1 MISFKDLPEQSG
13 DPHVFQPVYSGH
25 YHQRT
30 AGEKKQRFMTLLV
43 NYYTNNKPVRSKT
56 FES

>member
-30 AGEKKQRFMTLLV
+30 AGKKKKTEIYDIVSKLLHQ
-43 NYYTNNKPVRSKT
+43 
-56 FES
+56 